1 MEKAKKIKIFL
12 GLFYFISVGL
22 FLYLIFS
29 KFSVNEITSY
39 SFIKNNRDY
48 FFELRNSNLFFLGT
62 IFILFTIIW
71 ILALGFLSPLGL
83 FAGFIFGKIYGVI
96 FLISGTAIGA
106 TFLYLFANYFV
117 KDLIRDKFLSKFK
130 NLETKFKKSE
140 FLYLLIFRFVGGTPF
155 NLQNLLPCIFNVRV
169 SNFFWST
176 LIGVF
181 PQTFLIISIGSGLEK
196 VIEKNSEVPGITDI
210 IFTPDVYIPILA
222 FFGLIIITIFLRKF
236 FIKNNLL

>member
-12 GLFYFISVGL
+12 GLFYIVSVAL
-22 FLYLIFS
+22 FLYIILS

-48 FFELRNSNLFFLGT
+48 FFELRNSNLFYLGS

-106 TFLYLFANYFV
+106 TLLYLFANYFV
-117 KDLIRDKFLSKFK
+117 KDMIKDKFLKKFQ

-155 NLQNLLPCIFNVRV
+155 NLQNLLPCIFNVKV

-176 LIGVF
+176 LIGIF
-181 PQTFLIISIGSGLEK
+181 PQTFLIVSIGSGLEK
-196 VIEKNSEVPGITDI
+196 VIEKNTEVPGITDI
-210 IFTPDVYIPILA
+210 IFTSDVYIPILA
-222 FFGLIIITIFLRKF
+222 FFGLIIITIFLRKLF
-236 FIKNNLL
+236 YKN

>member
-1 MEKAKKIKIFL
+1 MEKTKKIKIFL
-12 GLFYFISVGL
+12 GLFYAISVGL

-29 KFSVNEITSY
+29 KFSISEITTY

-48 FFELRNSNLFFLGT
+48 FFELRNSNLFFLGS

-96 FLISGTAIGA
+96 FLIFGTAIGA

-117 KDLIRDKFLSKFK
+117 KDMIRDKFLNKFQ

-155 NLQNLLPCIFNVRV
+155 NLQNLLPCIFNVKV
-169 SNFFWST
+169 PNFFWST
-176 LIGVF
+176 LIGIF
-181 PQTFLIISIGSGLEK
+181 PQTFLIVSIGSGLEK
-196 VIEKNSEVPGITDI
+196 VIEKNTEVPGITDI
-210 IFTPDVYIPILA
+210 IFTSDVYIPILA
-222 FFGLIIITIFLRKF
+222 FFGLIIITIFLRKLF
-236 FIKNNLL
+236 YKN

>member
-12 GLFYFISVGL
+12 GLFYFILVGL

-48 FFELRNSNLFFLGT
+48 FFELRNSNLFFLGL

-106 TFLYLFANYFV
+106 TLLYLFANYFV
-117 KDLIRDKFLSKFK
+117 KDMIRDKFLNKFQ

-155 NLQNLLPCIFNVRV
+155 NLQNLLPCIFNVKV
-169 SNFFWST
+169 PNFFWST
-176 LIGVF
+176 LIGIF
-181 PQTFLIISIGSGLEK
+181 PQTFLIVSIGSGLEK
-196 VIEKNSEVPGITDI
+196 VIEKNTEVPGITDI
-210 IFTPDVYIPILA
+210 IFTSDVYIPILA
-222 FFGLIIITIFLRKF
+222 FFGLIIITIFLRKLF
-236 FIKNNLL
+236 YKN

>member
-48 FFELRNSNLFFLGT
+48 FFELRNSNLFFLGL

-83 FAGFIFGKIYGVI
+83 FAGFIFGKFYGVI

-106 TFLYLFANYFV
+106 TLLYLFANYFV
-117 KDLIRDKFLSKFK
+117 KDMIRDKFLSKFQ

-176 LIGVF
+176 FIGIF

-210 IFTPDVYIPILA
+210 IFTSDVYIPILA
-222 FFGLIIITIFLRKF
+222 FFGLILITIFLRKF
-236 FIKNNLL
+236 FYKK

>member
-12 GLFYFISVGL
+12 GLFYFILVGL
-22 FLYLIFS
+22 FLFLIFS

-48 FFELRNSNLFFLGT
+48 FFELRNSNLFFLGL

-106 TFLYLFANYFV
+106 TLLYLFANYFV
-117 KDLIRDKFLSKFK
+117 KDMIRDKFLNKFQ

-155 NLQNLLPCIFNVRV
+155 NLQNLLPCIFNVKV

-176 LIGVF
+176 LIGIF
-181 PQTFLIISIGSGLEK
+181 PQTFLIVSIGSGLEK
-196 VIEKNSEVPGITDI
+196 VIEKNTEVPGITDI
-210 IFTPDVYIPILA
+210 IFTSDVYIPILA
-222 FFGLIIITIFLRKF
+222 FFGLIIITIFLRKLF
-236 FIKNNLL
+236 YKN

>member
-1 MEKAKKIKIFL
+1 MEKTKKIKIFL
-12 GLFYFISVGL
+12 GLFYVISVGL

-29 KFSVNEITSY
+29 KFSIGEITSY

-48 FFELRNSNLFFLGT
+48 FFELRSSNLFFLGL
-62 IFILFTIIW
+62 IFILFTIVW

-96 FLISGTAIGA
+96 FLISGTAVGA
-106 TFLYLFANYFV
+106 TLLYLFANYFV
-117 KDLIRDKFLSKFK
+117 KDMIRDKFLSKFQS
-130 NLETKFKKSE
+130 LESKFKKSE

-155 NLQNLLPCIFNVRV
+155 NLQNLLPCIFNVKV

-176 LIGVF
+176 LIGIF

-196 VIEKNSEVPGITDI
+196 VIEQNSDVPKITDI
-210 IFTPDVYIPILA
+210 IFSPGIYIPILA
-222 FFGLIIITIFLRKF
+222 FFSLVLITIFLRKSF
-236 FIKNNLL
+236 YKN

>member
-39 SFIKNNRDY
+39 SFIKDNRDY
-48 FFELRNSNLFFLGT
+48 FFELRNSNLFFLGL

-96 FLISGTAIGA
+96 FLIFGTAIGA
-106 TFLYLFANYFV
+106 TLLYLFANYFV
-117 KDLIRDKFLSKFK
+117 KDMIRDKFLNKFQ

-155 NLQNLLPCIFNVRV
+155 NLQNLLPCIFNVKV

-176 LIGVF
+176 LIGIF
-181 PQTFLIISIGSGLEK
+181 PQTFLIVSIGSGLEK
-196 VIEKNSEVPGITDI
+196 VIEKNTEAPGITDI
-210 IFTPDVYIPILA
+210 IFTSDVYIPILA
-222 FFGLIIITIFLRKF
+222 FFGLIIITIFLRKLF
-236 FIKNNLL
+236 YKN

>member
-12 GLFYFISVGL
+12 GLFYFILVGL

-48 FFELRNSNLFFLGT
+48 FFELRNSNLFFLGL

-106 TFLYLFANYFV
+106 TLLYLLANYFV
-117 KDLIRDKFLSKFK
+117 KDIIKNKFLNKFQ

-155 NLQNLLPCIFNVRV
+155 NLQNLLPCIFNVKV

-176 LIGVF
+176 LIGIF
-181 PQTFLIISIGSGLEK
+181 PQTFLIVSIGSGLEK
-196 VIEKNSEVPGITDI
+196 VIEKNTEVPGITDI
-210 IFTPDVYIPILA
+210 IFTSDVYIPILA
-222 FFGLIIITIFLRKF
+222 FFGLIIITIFLRKLF
-236 FIKNNLL
+236 YKN